1 MKKYISFGLMAILV
15 VSLLSACAP
24 TATNAQNPYPRQLNA
39 SGQGK
44 VYIVP
49 DLAYIYIGVRV
60 QTTSL
65 SDSLNQ
71 SNQKAAEIASQLKE
85 LGVDAQDIQTSAFNV
100 YPQQNYDQN
109 GQPTETDYVVE
120 NTVNVTLRDLNKLG
134 QVLDAVVRSGAN
146 SINGISFD
154 VADRATAEAQAR
166 ELAIKDAQ
174 ASAAEIAKISG
185 VSLGDLISVNVYN
198 SSSPATVYEGKGGG
212 AMSATSGQVPVA
224 AGQLLITAD
233 ANVAYA
239 IK

>member
-1 MKKYISFGLMAILV
+1 MKKYLSISMIILLV
-15 VSLLSACAP
+15 AVLLSACAP
-24 TATNAQNPYPRQLNA
+24 AATNSFNPYPRQLNV

-60 QTTSL
+60 QTASL

-71 SNQKAAEIASQLKE
+71 SNSKAADIKAQLKE
-85 LGVDAQDIQTSAFNV
+85 LSVAEQDIQTSAFNV

-109 GQPTETDYVVE
+109 GQPTDIQYVVE
-120 NTVNVTLRDLNKLG
+120 NTVNVTLRDLTKLG

-154 VADRATAEAQAR
+154 VADRAAAEAQAR
-166 ELAIKDAQ
+166 DLALKDAR
-174 ASAAEIAKISG
+174 ARADEIAKASD
-185 VSLGDLISVNVYN
+185 VELGKLISVSVYN
-198 SSSPATVYEGKGGG
+198 SSAPATVYEGKGG
-212 AMSATSGQVPVA
+212 AMMSSTSGEVPVA
-224 AGQLLITAD
+224 AGQLVITAD
-233 ANVAYA
+233 ANVSYE

>member
-1 MKKYISFGLMAILV
+1 MKKYFIFGVIVILV
-15 VSLLSACAP
+15 ASLLSACAP
-24 TATNAQNPYPRQLNA
+24 TAANSFNPYPRQLNA

-49 DLAYIYIGVRV
+49 DLAYIYVGVHV
-60 QTTSL
+60 QTASL

-71 SNQKAAEIASQLKE
+71 SNTKAADIASQLKE
-85 LGVDAQDIQTSAFNV
+85 LGVADQDIQTSAFNV
-100 YPQQNYDQN
+100 YPQQNYDPN
-109 GQPTETDYVVE
+109 GQPTEIQYVVE
-120 NTVNVTLRDLNKLG
+120 NTVNVTLRDLSKLG

-154 VADRATAEAQAR
+154 VADRTTIEAQAR

-174 ASAAEIAKISG
+174 SRAGEVAKVSG
-185 VSLGDLISVNVYN
+185 VELGKLISVSVYN
-198 SSSPATVYEGKGGG
+198 SSSPVTVYEGKGGA
-212 AMSATSGQVPVA
+212 AMSAASGQVPVA

-233 ANVAYA
+233 ASVAYE